1 MRFIITEILYLR
13 QNVKPMEEE
22 NQKRKTSNFQYP
34 VDHEDRLSIR
44 PSSLL

>member
-1 MRFIITEILYLR
+1 
-13 QNVKPMEEE
+13 MEEE

-44 PSSLL
+44 PSSLLWIIQDSGEEQEL